1 MNNNSYCNSSSDL
14 TNGSIYT
21 DRARQMLCSSGPGSE
36 AGAGNDCLDFS
47 GRRAGLS
54 CCLLHSLPQDFTTN
68 PTVQHRRCPLPVFS
82 LWVEETPL
90 MRQGSAPICLMTGK
104 ADSSALPLPVLA
116 QACLFFLFLFSFFS
130 PTLLL
135 CSRNFPQLPTWTQR
149 RQGLLGPC
157 IPLPVLQDLSV
168 CLLGCGMQTFAELG
182 NLASSVGQEQPVQC
196 QEECCFISARGAKR
210 EGKICCLPVSLLFR
224 HEIS

>member
-14 TNGSIYT
+14 TNGSIYI

-47 GRRAGLS
+47 GRRAALS

-68 PTVQHRRCPLPVFS
+68 PTVQHRQCPLPVFS

-116 QACLFFLFLFSFFS
+116 QACLVFLFLFFCFFS
-130 PTLLL
+130 HSASLQQEFPTAPHVDPATPRLVRALHSLACVVGLECLPAGLWHVDLCRAWKSGLQCGTGTACSVPGRVLLYLSQGCQKRRENLLL
-135 CSRNFPQLPTWTQR
+135 AC
-149 RQGLLGPC
+149 
-157 IPLPVLQDLSV
+157 
-168 CLLGCGMQTFAELG
+168 FAIIQ
-182 NLASSVGQEQPVQC
+182 A
-196 QEECCFISARGAKR
+196 
-210 EGKICCLPVSLLFR
+210 
-224 HEIS
+224 